1 MASKGII
8 KVSELKGMSM
18 KDLTTLIKEVRAVSN
33 KVAAEVA
40 AKIFGGTVTELG
52 GPKLED
58 KEYVNIPQMIETQ
71 KLEEE
76 KKFREAE
83 KENFKITDPDKLEK
97 LNKGEPVGLNFNNR
111 GGLTKSGHKDYRGT
125 GMFYGGMVKK
135 KGKK

>member
-1 MASKGII
+1 MASKGNI

-18 KDLTTLIKEVRAVSN
+18 KDLTTLIKQVRAVSD

-58 KEYVNIPQMIETQ
+58 KKYVNIPQMIKTQ

-76 KKFREAE
+76 RKFREAE
-83 KENFKITDPDKLEK
+83 KENFKITDSEQLEK
-97 LNKGEPVGLNFNNR
+97 INSGEPVGIKFKNR
-111 GGLTKSGHKDYRGT
+111 SGLTKEGHRD
-125 GMFYGGMVKK
+125 
-135 KGKK
+135 